1 MMTKQALIVL
11 LATACGSDSEPGGK
25 DAAGIDMG
33 AADSKPTDGPAP
45 DICTDCPSPSCS
57 IACFPHEVLQGES
70 TTYFWESNG
79 EHCHLSCTNGVDMD
93 VACED
98 EDKASFQNLQ
108 QSETCTLTAEGPG
121 PATTCEETVIV
132 L

>member
-1 MMTKQALIVL
+1 MRTKQALIVL
-11 LATACGSDSEPGGK
+11 LATACGSDSQPGG
-25 DAAGIDMG
+25 DGAAIDMG

-45 DICTDCPSPSCS
+45 DICTTCPSPSCS

-79 EHCHLSCTNGVDMD
+79 ERCHLTCTNGVDMD
-93 VACED
+93 VACEG

-121 PATTCEETVIV
+121 PATTCDETVIV